1 MGENVK
7 VIVRCRPMNQK
18 EIAKKCDNIV
28 ETGDYVVSV
37 LNPLARNAPRK
48 LFRFDSVYDGISKT
62 ETIYNDMCYSL
73 VESTLEGYNGTIF
86 AYGQTGCG
94 KTHTM
99 QGDGSFADAS
109 NNNKGIIQRC
119 FDHIFETISIAS
131 SVRYLAL
138 VSYLEIYNE
147 NIRDLLNI
155 SESITNH
162 QLKDVPGVGVTVPS
176 LTTQPVINAQECYSW
191 LNLGNTNRITAAT
204 LMNEKSSRSHTI
216 FTISLEQIQG
226 GSGSGSGTP
235 SDLNN
240 TASVPLIG
248 GIRRGKLNLV
258 DLAGSERQ
266 SKTGTF
272 GERLKEAA
280 KINLSLSALGN
291 VISALVDGKT
301 KHVPY
306 RDSKLTRLLQDSLG
320 GNTKTIM
327 ISCISPADIN
337 YDETLSTLRYASRA
351 KNISNIPKINED
363 PKDAQLRQYQDEILM
378 LRKMLD
384 ESHQNESVIL
394 HKFTEDN
401 DKQRKLWLEEEKAK
415 MRQRMIKEINNK
427 ETQGD
432 KKTDHKDSIYIKA
445 SNESRS
451 DQDNI
456 QLNARKRIDLI
467 KQTLIG
473 GERANDLQ
481 LRERHRLRKL
491 EAQQH
496 LSAIARA
503 LSRVESEDR
512 DLLQD
517 HYANIQQEI
526 GIKNERIKMF
536 NQKVKMLER
545 EIDDL
550 NSEFQLDRDDYLD
563 EIRQLGRH
571 LKFYQLLLSKA
582 RPILRKNG
590 RNWNPEEILENSFWN
605 DDSKTW
611 KLPSAIE
618 NTVKLPPANLRS
630 AFQKTLS
637 IENKDSEDKEISST
651 DTDDNDLNRNESPE
665 MYKVN
670 ILKNYFRPNRKNS
683 DQKKRSQV
691 YIRDFMLRKNTPLTI
706 NELQPTTLNRNAT
719 INYDFGRVENPLDK
733 SWINATPKEIHNSS
747 RNNGTLK
754 LSTING
760 L

>member
-18 EIAKKCDNIV
+18 EIGKKCDNVV
-28 ETGDYVVSV
+28 EIGDYVVSV
-37 LNPLARNAPRK
+37 LNPVARNAPRK
-48 LFRFDSVYDGISKT
+48 SFRFDSVYDGSSKT

-99 QGDGSFADAS
+99 QGEGSLEDAA
-109 NNNKGIIQRC
+109 NNGIIQRC

-147 NIRDLLNI
+147 NIRDLLNAA
-155 SESITNH
+155 ESSSSGIINH
-162 QLKDVPGVGVTVPS
+162 QLKDVPGIGVTVPTLS
-176 LTTQPVINAQECYSW
+176 TQPVMNAQECYNW
-191 LNLGNTNRITAAT
+191 LNLGNKNRITAAT

-226 GSGSGSGTP
+226 SGNSAT
-235 SDLNN
+235 
-240 TASVPLIG
+240 TVATPLIG

-266 SKTGTF
+266 SKTGAF
-272 GERLKEAA
+272 GERLKEAT

-327 ISCISPADIN
+327 ISCISPADSN

-351 KNISNIPKINED
+351 KNIANIPKINED
-363 PKDAQLRQYQDEILM
+363 PKDAQLRQYQEEILK
-378 LRKMLD
+378 LKRMLD
-384 ESHQNESVIL
+384 ESQQNESVIL
-394 HKFTEDN
+394 HRFTEDN
-401 DKQRKLWLEEEKAK
+401 DRQRQLWLEEEKAK
-415 MRQRMIKEINNK
+415 MRQQMIKER
-427 ETQGD
+427 ETD
-432 KKTDHKDSIYIKA
+432 KVLIDQDQDNIQLIELKSKTDQH
-445 SNESRS
+445 
-451 DQDNI
+451 QDNI

-467 KQTLIG
+467 KQALIG

-481 LRERHRLRKL
+481 LKERHRQRKL
-491 EAQQH
+491 EAQKH

-526 GIKNERIKMF
+526 GIKNDRIRLYT
-536 NQKVKMLER
+536 QKIKMLER
-545 EIDDL
+545 EIADL
-550 NSEFQLDRDDYLD
+550 NSEFQLDREDYLD

-571 LKFYQLLLSKA
+571 LKFYQLLLNKA

-590 RNWNPEEILENSFWN
+590 RNWNPEEILENSSWN

-611 KLPSAIE
+611 KLPSAME
-618 NTVKLPPANLRS
+618 STLKLPPANLRS
-630 AFQKTLS
+630 AFQRTLS
-637 IENKDSEDKEISST
+637 VENKDLEAGDKELSST
-651 DTDDNDLNRNESPE
+651 DSEDNDHRIETPE
-665 MYKVN
+665 MFKVN
-670 ILKNYFRPNRKNS
+670 ILKNYFRPNRKSS
-683 DQKKRSQV
+683 DQSLQRHKRSQV
-691 YIRDFMLRKNTPLTI
+691 YIRDFILRKNTPLPIT
-706 NELQPTTLNRNAT
+706 NELRPSTFHRNAS
-719 INYDFGRVENPLDK
+719 INYDFGRADNPLDN
-733 SWINATPKEIHNSS
+733 STTKETHN
-747 RNNGTLK
+747 
-754 LSTING
+754 
-760 L
+760 